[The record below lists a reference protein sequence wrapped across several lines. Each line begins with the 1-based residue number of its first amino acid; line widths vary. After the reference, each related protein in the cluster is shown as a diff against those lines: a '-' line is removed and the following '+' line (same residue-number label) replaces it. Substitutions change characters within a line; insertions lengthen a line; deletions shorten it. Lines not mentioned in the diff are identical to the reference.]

1 MLLLADQVGE
11 GFAAIIPDGTKL
23 GLALLGG
30 FARRGQALPA
40 GFDCIAGCVDPGD
53 GVLGRTDLFGRFLA
67 EALHTFDDVRLIVV
81 DPPEVIRPR
90 SEIVHP
96 VRVEENLD
104 LVDLTV
110 LVDEDQKALEVV
122 RSGTQMLFRSG
133 QRRALLG
140 QEFACGR
147 QLSFFLGELCVHLEL
162 AGAQLTGPRKGRV
175 YSRVLISELVPDA
188 LLLGPHRFEL
198 SLSAAL
204 LSIQES
210 ERDDC
215 RAHQDGREQAAPG
228 RVWVIQDVQH
238 RADRIWRPEPR

>member
-23 GLALLGG
+23 GLALLDGC
-30 FARRGQALPA
+30 ARRGQALPA
-40 GFDCIAGCVDPGD
+40 GFDCIAGGVDPGD

-140 QEFACGR
+140 QQF
-147 QLSFFLGELCVHLEL
+147 
-162 AGAQLTGPRKGRV
+162 AGATPAQLPSRRALRSPQARGCATHRPSQGPRLRPRSHRRARPGCA
-175 YSRVLISELVPDA
+175 LVAPA
-188 LLLGPHRFEL
+188 PFR
-198 SLSAAL
+198 A
-204 LSIQES
+204 ES
-210 ERDDC
+210 ERC
-215 RAHQDGREQAAPG
+215 SPVHPRERAR
-228 RVWVIQDVQH
+228 RL
-238 RADRIWRPEPR
+238 PRTPRWP